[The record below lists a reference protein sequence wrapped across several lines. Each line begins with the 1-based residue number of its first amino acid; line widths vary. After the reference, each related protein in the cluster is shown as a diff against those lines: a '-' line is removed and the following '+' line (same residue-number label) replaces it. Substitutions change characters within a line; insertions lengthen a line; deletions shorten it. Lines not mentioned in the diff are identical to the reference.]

1 MAFRK
6 RNTSASEGGDLGFYK
21 VKPKKEWGNGLGK
34 RTAKNSVRT
43 VFFNFKEYL
52 SFFVA
57 LFIIQ
62 SMFWLV
68 CFTTSTNVNHRYNV
82 ITSEYDYDMII
93 EGIDGAEL
101 AGIENALNIKSYQR
115 VRGYQNY
122 ELVPPDQYHDYYTL
136 KAEFKVGQSSQVFLK
151 FYIEDS
157 GVGIENVRISY
168 TPRYMFMERYVNEAL
183 ESGILS
189 AIFLTVLSVVLLMA
203 LYNIRLNHFK
213 FLYGIYMTC
222 GAGFRKLFSTA
233 VWEMLVISATT
244 LAASFGAVY
253 LTVSLLYRFAG
264 IPNVYIA
271 SWMIPALIALNL
283 LTAYFAVRAPMKRMS
298 KKAPLSLIIAQDN
311 SNLVSSPRRSFR
323 IFGKSFPYHYELY
336 STWRFRKY
344 FAGMLSVSV
353 IFAAL
358 FICGIYLANMNKAD
372 LESAAS
378 DAYIKVNYW
387 EISAGSDFELD
398 DALDLMDE
406 VMVDQIESVEGVRH
420 AHWENSESATAIV
433 SHILLAGDNLT
444 GDASYT
450 ARAKNIDGFPIAT
463 SYVKYSAFDRHYIDR
478 ICSAYEV
485 EGDPYAILDDSRK
498 IIISETIY
506 NTRNF
511 KFSPGDKVYAARF
524 LYKTGKF
531 SENYFDQIY
540 MLRQYLENSA
550 FDYKEYEVAAVIRG
564 YKDEGEL
571 ILGMNHAEY
580 LNRTG
585 KSSLDKNI
593 TVSLNSGIKQSEAD
607 RILEKININLV
618 SFLGDFGIEHD
629 IINNY
634 ATLKKQLE
642 AEGVSYP
649 AIIAISIMLLLVSP
663 IVWLFSQVLFYL
675 KREKEIGLLSMFGAS
690 ERQLKSVYTFAGLVM
705 AGLAIVLTLLLS
717 VAASYAFYKLLAS
730 ILPSIGFK
738 SFEAAD
744 FSISGIALLIS
755 ILVSAAC
762 GFVSAYIPYKISKK
776 RRERDHAASLSGRS

>member
-1 MAFRK
+1 MAFHK
-6 RNTSASEGGDLGFYK
+6 KSTSAGEDGGLGFYK

-62 SMFWLV
+62 SMFWLI

-115 VRGYQNY
+115 VRGYESY
-122 ELVPPDQYHDYYTL
+122 ELIPPDQYHDYYTL
-136 KAEFKVGQSSQVFLK
+136 KAEFKLGQSSLLFLK

-157 GVGIENVRISY
+157 GVGEENVKISY

-183 ESGILS
+183 EAGILS
-189 AIFLTVLSVVLLMA
+189 AIFLTALSVVLLMA

-213 FLYGIYMTC
+213 FLYGVYMTC

-244 LAASFGAVY
+244 LAASFGTVC

-264 IPNVYIA
+264 IPRVYIT
-271 SWMIPALIALNL
+271 SWMIPAVILLNL

-298 KKAPLSLIIAQDN
+298 KKAPLSLIVAQDN

-344 FAGMLSVSV
+344 FAGMLLVS
-353 IFAAL
+353 ITFAAL
-358 FICGIYLANMNKAD
+358 FICGIYLANMNKSE
-372 LESAAS
+372 LESAAA
-378 DAYIKVNYW
+378 DAYIKVDYW
-387 EISAGSDFELD
+387 DLRQGSDFEID
-398 DALDLMDE
+398 DAVDLMDE
-406 VMVDQIESVEGVRH
+406 IMVDQIESVEGVRY

-433 SHILLAGDNLT
+433 SHILIPSENLT
-444 GDASYT
+444 GNASYT
-450 ARAKNIDGFPIAT
+450 ARAKTIDGFDLAT
-463 SYVKYSAFDRHYIDR
+463 NHVKYSAFDRHYIDR
-478 ICSAYEV
+478 ICNTYEV
-485 EGDPYAILDDSRK
+485 EGDPYAILDDSQK

-511 KFSPGDKVYAARF
+511 KFSPGDKIYAARF
-524 LYKTGKF
+524 LYKTDKF
-531 SENYFDQIY
+531 KENYFDQTY
-540 MLRQYLENSA
+540 MLRQYLENCV

-571 ILGMNHAEY
+571 ILGMNPAEY
-580 LNRTG
+580 LRRTG
-585 KSSLDKNI
+585 KSSLNKNI
-593 TVSLNSGIKQSEAD
+593 TVSLSSGIKQSEAD

-618 SFLGDFGIEHD
+618 SFLRAFGIEHD
-629 IINNY
+629 ITNNY
-634 ATLKKQLE
+634 VSLRKQLE

-649 AIIAISIMLLLVSP
+649 AIIAISIMLLMVSP

-690 ERQLKSVYTFAGLVM
+690 ERQLTNVYTFAGLIM
-705 AGLAIVLTLLLS
+705 AVLAIVFTLLLS
-717 VAASYAFYKLLAS
+717 VATSYIVYKLLAS
-730 ILPSIGFK
+730 LLPSIGFK
-738 SFEAAD
+738 SFSSVG
-744 FSISGIALLIS
+744 FSISGIALLVCL
-755 ILVSAAC
+755 LVSAAC

-776 RRERDHAASLSGRS
+776 RRDRDHAASLSGRS